1 MGHHDP
7 TMPWRLADIPDLSGR
22 IAVVTGANGGL
33 GLETARILARRRAH
47 VVMAVRDPGRGETAR
62 DSVLRTVPSGSLE
75 LVALDLA
82 SLESVRTAA
91 AALAIAHPRIDIL
104 VNNAGIMAT
113 PWRTSPDGHEL
124 QLAVN
129 HLGHFAL
136 TAALL
141 SSLARSTA
149 GRIVSLTSTGRF
161 RARPLDLDDP
171 RMERGY
177 DAWLAYGRSKLA
189 ALQFA
194 VELHARLSSAGLP
207 VRSVAADPGFARTD
221 LQARSVREV
230 PALGQRFFAAFV
242 DRFGSSPQR
251 GAMPQLRAATDPT
264 APGGALYALRLV
276 LRGDPVRVPVIARHM
291 GAGDRARM
299 WHASETL
306 TGVRFDLPD
315 PKPAER

>member
-1 MGHHDP
+1 MA
-7 TMPWRLADIPDLSGR
+7 WRLADIPDLSGR
-22 IAVVTGANGGL
+22 VAVVTGANGGL
-33 GLETARILARRRAH
+33 GLETARVLARRRAH
-47 VVMAVRDPGRGETAR
+47 VVMAVRDPARGEAAR
-62 DSVLRTVPSGSLE
+62 DTVLRSVPAASLE
-75 LVALDLA
+75 IVELDLA
-82 SLESVRTAA
+82 SLESVRAA
-91 AALAIAHPRIDIL
+91 AGRVAAAHPTIDIL

-113 PWRTSPDGHEL
+113 PRRMSPDGHEL

-141 SSLARSTA
+141 PALARSAA

-194 VELHARLSSAGLP
+194 VELHARLSAAGLP

-221 LQARSVREV
+221 LQARSVREA
-230 PALGQRFFAAFV
+230 PALGQRFFAVFV
-242 DRFGSSPQR
+242 DRFGSTPLR

-264 APGGALYALRLV
+264 APGGALYALRFL
-276 LRGDPVRVPVIARHM
+276 LRGDPVRVPVIARHL
-291 GAGDRARM
+291 GPGGRARM
-299 WHASETL
+299 WHASESL
-306 TGVRFDLPD
+306 TGMRFEL
-315 PKPAER
+315 PAERPTER